1 MIKIKTWAIHR
12 ILFCFDKEKIFVKKI
27 VDCAVRNISSN
38 KEKPKTLITTIP
50 SFRYLI
56 RHFSFFVVIP

>member
-1 MIKIKTWAIHR
+1 M
-12 ILFCFDKEKIFVKKI
+12 
-27 VDCAVRNISSN
+27 VDCELENISSN
-38 KEKPKTLITTIP
+38 KEKPKTLITPIP